1 MPAHMASDDKRS
13 VVEDLETLNEI
24 AGALNQSADV
34 RGALE
39 RALGRLIDV
48 VGLETGWIFLYD
60 ESDTDQWWGKQF
72 TLVAHHNL
80 PPAMSLDSADAWKRN
95 CECQSLCKKG
105 KLTAAY
111 NEVTCSRLAVVS
123 GDRRELSV
131 HASTPL
137 RSGNQVLGILNV
149 AAPSWDVFSPRALAL
164 LTNVGSQMGVAL
176 ERARLFDMLHE
187 RRVHEQASLLD
198 FSNQLLSR
206 LDLDDLL
213 NYLVEEVRR
222 LLQMDA
228 CAVLLPDEDDPHYL
242 RFYAAAG
249 WYSDPVAEQRRV
261 PADDRSGSGLVMRTQ
276 QPIVLEDAEIRE
288 EAPWMANW
296 LPAEGFLSAGI
307 VPLIA
312 DGRSIGAL
320 VADMRQLRLL
330 QDDEMRFLQLMANQ
344 AALAIEKARLHREE
358 IQRQRLEEEL
368 AVARQIQL
376 SILPSAAPTVPGW
389 EIATRY
395 EAARQV
401 GGDFYDFF
409 WVERPQEGARH
420 FGMVIADVTGKG
432 VPAALFMAMSRTT
445 IRNVAISD
453 RSPAAA
459 LEKANELLL
468 QDSKTDLFLT
478 AFYGLLSP
486 ETGELAYC
494 NAGHN
499 PPLCYCVETE
509 SFSTLNSNG
518 IALGVLPEITLPG
531 HLMTIEVGDLLVLYT
546 DGVTEAVNPE
556 MEEFGEERLRQ
567 VIAANARAGVQEIVD
582 AVARAVEQFARDMP
596 RWDDFTLVV
605 ARRAA

>member
-1 MPAHMASDDKRS
+1 MPAQMASDDKRS
-13 VVEDLETLNEI
+13 VVEDLEMLNEI
-24 AGALNQSADV
+24 AGALIRNADV

-60 ESDTDQWWGKQF
+60 ESDTDRWWGKQF

-111 NEVTCSRLAVVS
+111 NEVTRSRLAVV
-123 GDRRELSV
+123 RRRPPELSV
-131 HASTPL
+131 HARRRCAREPGVGHPQ
-137 RSGNQVLGILNV
+137 RGRAKLGRLQP
-149 AAPSWDVFSPRALAL
+149 ARPRPADQRRQPD
-164 LTNVGSQMGVAL
+164 GCRPR
-176 ERARLFDMLHE
+176 RARLFDMLHE

-228 CAVLLPDEDDPHYL
+228 CAVLLPDEDDPSYL

-358 IQRQRLEEEL
+358 IQRQRLEG
-368 AVARQIQL
+368 ACVARQIQL
-376 SILPSAAPTVPGW
+376 GILPSPRPPFPAGRLPLAINGP
-389 EIATRY
+389 A
-395 EAARQV
+395 
-401 GGDFYDFF
+401 GG
-409 WVERPQEGARH
+409 RR
-420 FGMVIADVTGKG
+420 
-432 VPAALFMAMSRTT
+432 
-445 IRNVAISD
+445 
-453 RSPAAA
+453 
-459 LEKANELLL
+459 
-468 QDSKTDLFLT
+468 FL
-478 AFYGLLSP
+478 
-486 ETGELAYC
+486 
-494 NAGHN
+494 
-499 PPLCYCVETE
+499 
-509 SFSTLNSNG
+509 
-518 IALGVLPEITLPG
+518 
-531 HLMTIEVGDLLVLYT
+531 
-546 DGVTEAVNPE
+546 
-556 MEEFGEERLRQ
+556 
-567 VIAANARAGVQEIVD
+567 
-582 AVARAVEQFARDMP
+582 
-596 RWDDFTLVV
+596 
-605 ARRAA
+605 

>member
-1 MPAHMASDDKRS
+1 MASDEERS
-13 VVEDLETLNEI
+13 IVEDLETLNEI
-24 AGALNQSADV
+24 ASALNQSADV

-39 RALGRLIDV
+39 RTLARLVEV
-48 VGLETGWIFLYD
+48 VGLETGWIFLVD
-60 ESDTDQWWGKQF
+60 ENDKNPWWGKQF
-72 TLVAHHNL
+72 SLAAHHNL
-80 PPAMSLDSADAWKRN
+80 PPAMALDSHEAWKRN
-95 CECQSLCKKG
+95 CECQALYKKG

-111 NEVTCSRLAVVS
+111 NEVTCSRLAAVS
-123 GDRRELSV
+123 GDRRELRV

-137 RSGNQVLGILNV
+137 RSGDRVLGILNV
-149 AAPSWDVFSPRALAL
+149 AASSWDAFSPRALAL

-176 ERARLFDMLHE
+176 ERAQLFDLLQE
-187 RRVHEQASLLD
+187 RRIHEQASLLD

-213 NYLVEEVRR
+213 SYLVEEVRR
-222 LLQMDA
+222 LLQLDA
-228 CAVLLPDEDDPHYL
+228 CAVLLPDEDDPGYL

-249 WYSDPVAEQRRV
+249 WRSNPVAEQRRV
-261 PADDRSGSGLVMRTQ
+261 PADERTGSGLVMRAQ

-288 EAPWMANW
+288 TAPWMANW
-296 LPAEGFLSAGI
+296 LPAEAFLSAGI

-320 VADMRQLRLL
+320 VADMRRPRKL

-376 SILPSAAPTVPGW
+376 SILPDAAPMVPGW
-389 EIATRY
+389 AIATRY

-409 WVERPQEGARH
+409 WAPRPQEGGKH
-420 FGMVIADVTGKG
+420 FGMVIADVAGKG

-445 IRNVAISD
+445 IRNAAISD

-459 LEKANELLL
+459 LERANRLLL
-468 QDSKTDLFLT
+468 EDSQTDLFLT
-478 AFYGLLSP
+478 AFYALLDT
-486 ETGELAYC
+486 ETGVLGYC

-499 PPLCYCVETE
+499 PPLWYRVQEQT
-509 SFSTLNSNG
+509 FSVLGGDG

-531 HLMTIEVGDLLVLYT
+531 HRLTIEVGDLLVLYT
-546 DGVTEAVNPE
+546 DGVTEAVNLE
-556 MEEFGEERLRQ
+556 MEEFGEERLRA
-567 VIAANARAGVQEIVD
+567 VIAAHGQGDVQEIVET
-582 AVARAVEQFARDMP
+582 VAQAVEEFAGDMP

-605 ARRAA
+605 ARRVG